1 MHPLRRQETQNLMPI
16 LENPDISPVERTE
29 VLLMKTRPN
38 DGFTLIE
45 LLVVI
50 AIIAILMGILMP
62 VLGKVRKQAWAT
74 KCQSNLR
81 QVGLAGE
88 MFAQDNDDYVPR
100 GGGDPEDFEP
110 RVVTGQRRVRW
121 YLGFMK
127 YMGERTSVEG
137 DFRNVKMYRCP
148 AYPDKEQAI
157 GYVVNS
163 WGTRENPD
171 LDVLYMTPR
180 DDVKDRSHRV
190 YLADNED
197 GPWRPVITQK
207 NGDGFANCDVAWI
220 EATAIGPDGGRR
232 VANKRH
238 KRGYNALFWDWHVD
252 YVAVPELEKVAKE
265 DEDEERYRWQVH
277 SKRGHNRSWS
287 QVQRN

>member
-1 MHPLRRQETQNLMPI
+1 MLKRKN
-16 LENPDISPVERTE
+16 N
-29 VLLMKTRPN
+29 
-38 DGFTLIE
+38 GFTLIE

-62 VLGKVRKQAWAT
+62 VLGKARKQAWAAT
-74 KCQSNLR
+74 CQSNLR
-81 QVGLAGE
+81 QIGLAGE
-88 MFAQDNDDYVPR
+88 LFAQDNDNYLPR
-100 GGGDPEDFEP
+100 GGGFSEDLEP
-110 RVVTGQRRVRW
+110 RLVNNHKSVRW
-121 YLGFMK
+121 YMGFMK
-127 YMGERTSVEG
+127 YLSERTSADG

-180 DDVKDRSHRV
+180 DDVKDRSSRV

-197 GPWRPVITQK
+197 GPWRPIITNK
-207 NGDGFANCDVAWI
+207 DGSGFANFDVAWL

-232 VANKRH
+232 VAHKRH
-238 KRGYNALFWDWHVD
+238 KQGYNTLLWDWHVSNVTVPD
-252 YVAVPELEKVAKE
+252 AVPDKMNEVTQEQK
-265 DEDEERYRWQVH
+265 DEERYRWQVH
-277 SKRGHNRSWS
+277 WKGSSYTRIR
-287 QVQRN
+287 